1 MKYKSKKEIKKALQL
16 YEDQDLTY
24 IITSDKLLVSYNNI
38 KTPYLMLRFLSI
50 EINKIINIIT
60 NVSRFY
66 FSFIYIV
73 KVFAF

>member
-38 KTPYLMLRFLSI
+38 KMSYLILRFLNI
-50 EINKIINIIT
+50 EINKLYLKIIN
-60 NVSRFY
+60 
-66 FSFIYIV
+66 SFEIFIV
-73 KVFAF
+73 VVI